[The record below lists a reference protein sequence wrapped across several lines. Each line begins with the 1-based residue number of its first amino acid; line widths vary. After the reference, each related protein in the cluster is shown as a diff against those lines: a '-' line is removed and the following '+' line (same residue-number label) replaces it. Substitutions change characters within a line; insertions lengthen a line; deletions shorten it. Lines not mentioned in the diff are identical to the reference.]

1 MHLRVGRTR
10 RNKEWFGGNSFP
22 WGKSSFQACFSTGDS
37 RPEPKLW
44 AESARMIPH
53 AAPLGITVCCNAT
66 LVPGLRRQKPS
77 FYDQPAAIFA
87 NQNFQKK
94 KSEFLF
100 TFVGTQ
106 ICQTRRI
113 TRGKWIFRSLQRLL
127 SRMNIFLFLLFKILV
142 VSSVNFSSFQE
153 NTNFVHTVD
162 EIWEVLKWNVDFYS

>member
-87 NQNFQKK
+87 NQNFQK
-94 KSEFLF
+94 
-100 TFVGTQ
+100 
-106 ICQTRRI
+106 TRLN
-113 TRGKWIFRSLQRLL
+113 KLRSLTTKL
-127 SRMNIFLFLLFKILV
+127 
-142 VSSVNFSSFQE
+142 
-153 NTNFVHTVD
+153 
-162 EIWEVLKWNVDFYS
+162 IWNESEMSLKWASNESQMSLKWASNETQVSLKWASNEPQMSLKWVSNGS